1 MLLRV
6 QSRPGSRLDAKKLW
20 QRCAGVSLR
29 NRPRAKGTESTSF
42 AQVPRFQAVTTSD
55 KGMQHCPR
63 PARFRSYDPRYSSCT
78 RARPATAAAKEEREA
93 AAMEAHAAS
102 GAPVWWQRELTAC
115 TR

>member
-20 QRCAGVSLR
+20 LRCAGVSLR

-42 AQVPRFQAVTTSD
+42 LKCRGFKRSLPAIKACNTARAPRRV
-55 KGMQHCPR
+55 
-63 PARFRSYDPRYSSCT
+63 RSYDPRYSSCT